1 MNHSILLRM
10 NDILARLIRRPRDL
24 ADLDSILRHI
34 AQMAQEAFAADACV
48 ALAFNPITG
57 TFIGSRA
64 VVGNMSTAGEALHE
78 KPRPHGITQQILRD
92 GILLVRDLAKAPEYQ
107 SLFTHREGICSFA
120 GLALR
125 TRNRQRP
132 LGVIYLDY
140 RRVGALN
147 AIDGELFPIFAG
159 QAGLLLQEIWLERHL
174 EEVARIG
181 QKINHNLATIE
192 DLFQELQTYVD
203 TVLDESH
210 TLALGVYQPQPS
222 TLDLYIRAHRHLN
235 RLNLPLQGAYRQV
248 IETQQASF
256 IEQLS
261 REPKEIQR
269 ALYESGAGGERIESA
284 LIAPL
289 TLRDTPLGI
298 LSIQH
303 PRPAAYGQNDL
314 FVLQLLANYTS
325 LALHNVRLY
334 STLVQLNETGQ
345 VLTQQLESERTLQA
359 TVAKIQEATQADLVV
374 LFPYDP
380 ASRRFLLPPR
390 MAGTLLDPTFPMTTI
405 LRPGD
410 IVALA
415 LERREPIFA
424 RDSKASSAEVRGG
437 YQERAGNFREREEIH
452 SAAVVPLRVE
462 DVPVGVLFVNFRQ
475 AQRFDA
481 IQKRLI
487 EGLAHYAAI
496 AIKNSQVFETLS
508 QRRVHELEGL
518 QRIDRELSQ
527 ALDLNSVL
535 HTILRLAYER
545 VLTDSASIL
554 LLNNRMQLLETA
566 AAIGLD
572 AEISQK
578 QKILFQDV
586 KGITLW
592 AMKEKKPILVKNV
605 QTDPLWRDRHLLV
618 TDQTRAELDVPMLDG
633 DEVIGVLNVESTREG
648 AFGQED
654 QDILL
659 TLAGQAVLAIKNGQ
673 AYEREKRLAEEGR
686 VLNQISK
693 EITGQLEPEHV
704 FDLIV
709 EKALAL
715 TNSTRGNLMIYDAD
729 QRDLWMAAVRG
740 DTREQKGTRHS
751 VEEGIVGRVA
761 QTRRLL
767 NVDLTQEIWQDVHL
781 DFFPG
786 TLSELAVPLLV
797 GDELRGV
804 LNVESQAPQ
813 NYTESDER
821 LLQGLADLAVIVVQN
836 ADAFRREQR
845 LVAEGQILNQIS
857 RQITSQLDST
867 HVFQLILTR
876 ALEFTRSPLG
886 SLHLYNARTQ
896 QLTMV
901 AWLGTGEPRE
911 LSQNVGAGVV
921 GQVAARRALLN
932 VSDITHSGWDDSA
945 ARLSHST
952 RSVLATPM
960 LAGDELRGVLNVENA
975 EPDHFKDADERLL
988 QGLADLAVV
997 ALQNS
1002 ERYKEA
1008 QRDAQRFKLLYQA
1021 GQELSKITDV
1031 AQLEQAYDSV
1041 LRIAEEQS
1049 QSLVLLRR
1057 YDEEAQVLE
1066 LVRASQPAYAAI
1078 SRRTPLHIGT
1088 NGQVARERRTIVI
1101 DDIDHLLPNLAV
1113 PRPSNANTRS
1123 LLITPIL
1130 FELQYYGNL
1139 GLNHSEVGHFQ
1150 GADILFFEGL
1160 AQQLAST
1167 IHRLETVQARKD
1179 VEQRAM
1185 ESEQMSSFGQ
1195 YVFEVTHRL
1204 GNDLGVVSPYV
1215 SDIQGELEE
1224 QGLHNPYIATKLE
1237 NIRRTVKSVLSFS
1250 TALKQRF
1257 ARLTEEEG
1265 SGKEI
1270 VRTSAGTL
1278 LSEVADEV
1286 LSQSALTVHMEIA
1299 EDVAEVSVFQELV
1312 ADILRNLLTNA
1323 VQALSDGGT
1332 ITLRAY
1338 NEGCYVALQVSDT
1351 GPGIAPEDLP
1361 KIFELFF
1368 SKKKAGGGT
1377 GFGLWSAR
1385 RNARKNRGDLRVSS
1399 QINQGTTFTLLLPRA
1414 GQEGGYELL

>member
-1 MNHSILLRM
+1 MDHSILLRM
-10 NDILARLIRRPRDL
+10 NDISARLIRRPRDL
-24 ADLDSILRHI
+24 ADLDSMLRHI
-34 AQMAQEAFAADACV
+34 AQTAQEAFAADACV

-57 TFIGSRA
+57 TFIGSHA
-64 VVGNMSTAGEALHE
+64 IVGSMSTAGEALHE
-78 KPRPHGITQQILRD
+78 KPRPHGVTQQILRD
-92 GILLVRDLAKAPEYQ
+92 GVLLVRDLAEAPEYQ
-107 SLFTHREGICSFA
+107 SPFTRREGICSFA

-140 RRVGALN
+140 RRVGGLS
-147 AIDGELFPIFAG
+147 AIDCELFPSFAR

-181 QKINHNLATIE
+181 QKINHTLATIG

-210 TLALGVYQPQPS
+210 TLVLGVYQPQPY

-235 RLNLPLQGAYRQV
+235 RLTLPLQGAYQQV
-248 IETQQASF
+248 VETQRASF
-256 IEQLS
+256 IEQMS
-261 REPKEIQR
+261 RESEEIQ
-269 ALYESGAGGERIESA
+269 AAMSESRAGGGHIESA

-303 PRPAAYGQNDL
+303 PRPGAYGQNDL

-334 STLVQLNETGQ
+334 SNLVQLNETGQ
-345 VLTQQLESERTLQA
+345 VLTQQLESEHTLQA
-359 TVAKIQEATQADLVV
+359 TVDKIQEATQADLVV

-380 ASRRFLLPPR
+380 ALRRFLLPER
-390 MAGTLLDPTFPMTTI
+390 MAGTLLDPTFPMATN
-405 LRPGD
+405 LHPND
-410 IVALA
+410 IAVLA
-415 LERREPIFA
+415 LERREPVFA
-424 RDSKASSAEVRGG
+424 RDSAASSAELCGG
-437 YQERAGNFREREEIH
+437 YQKQAGTFREREKIH

-496 AIKNSQVFETLS
+496 AIRNSQAFGTLI
-508 QRRVHELEGL
+508 QRRVRELEGL
-518 QRIDRELSQ
+518 RRIDWELSQ

-545 VLTDSASIL
+545 VPTDSASIL
-554 LLNNRMQLLETA
+554 LLNTRMQLLETA

-572 AEISQK
+572 AETSQK

-586 KGITLW
+586 RGITLW
-592 AMKEKKPILVKNV
+592 AMREKKPIVVNNV
-605 QTDPLWRDRHLLV
+605 RTDPLWRDRHLLV
-618 TDQTRAELDVPMLDG
+618 TDKTLAELDVPLLDG
-633 DEVIGVLNVESTREG
+633 DEVIGVLNVESAREG

-715 TNSTRGNLMIYDAD
+715 TNSTRGNLMIYDSD
-729 QRDLWMAAVRG
+729 RRDLWMAAVRG

-751 VEEGIVGRVA
+751 VDEGIAGRVA
-761 QTRRLL
+761 TTRRML
-767 NVDLTQEIWQDVHL
+767 NVDLTQAPWQDVHL

-813 NYTESDER
+813 NYTERDEH
-821 LLQGLADLAVIVVQN
+821 LLQGLADLAVIVLQN

-845 LVAEGQILNQIS
+845 LVEEGQILNQIS
-857 RQITSQLDST
+857 RQITGQLDFIT
-867 HVFQLILTR
+867 VFHLILTR
-876 ALEFTRSPLG
+876 ALEFTRSSLG
-886 SLHLYNARTQ
+886 SLYLYNARTQ
-896 QLTMV
+896 QLTMAARV
-901 AWLGTGEPRE
+901 GADEQRE
-911 LSQNVGAGVV
+911 ISQSVGAGVV
-921 GQVAARRALLN
+921 GRVAACRALLN
-932 VSDITHSGWDDSA
+932 IADITSSAWDDST
-945 ARLSHST
+945 ARLSPST

-960 LAGDELRGVLNVENA
+960 LAGEELRGVLTVENA
-975 EPDHFKDADERLL
+975 EPEHFKDADEHLL

-1002 ERYKEA
+1002 ERYEAA

-1031 AQLEQAYDSV
+1031 AQLELAYDRV
-1041 LRIAEEQS
+1041 LRIAQEQS
-1049 QSLVLLRR
+1049 KSLVLLRR
-1057 YDEEAQVLE
+1057 YDREAQVLE
-1066 LVRASQPAYAAI
+1066 LVRASQPEYAAI
-1078 SRRTPLHIGT
+1078 SRRTPLHFGT

-1101 DDIDHLLPNLAV
+1101 DDIHHLPPNLAV
-1113 PRPSNANTRS
+1113 PRPSNASTRS

-1130 FELQYYGNL
+1130 FENQYYGNL
-1139 GLNHSEVGHFQ
+1139 GLNHPEAGHFQ

-1167 IHRLETVQARKD
+1167 IHRLETVQARKEI
-1179 VEQRAM
+1179 EQRAM

-1215 SDIQGELEE
+1215 SDIQSELADV
-1224 QGLHNPYIATKLE
+1224 GLHNPYIAKKLE
-1237 NIRRTVKSVLSFS
+1237 NIRQTVRSVLSFS
-1250 TALKQRF
+1250 AALKERF
-1257 ARLTEEEG
+1257 ARLTEKEE
-1265 SGKEI
+1265 SGKDH
-1270 VRTSAGTL
+1270 VRIPARQL
-1278 LSEVADEV
+1278 LSEAAAEV
-1286 LSQSALTVHMEIA
+1286 PSQLTVHLEVD
-1299 EDVAEVSVFQELV
+1299 EDVAQVSVFHELV
-1312 ADILRNLLTNA
+1312 ADILRNLVTNA
-1323 VQALSDGGT
+1323 VQALSEGGT

-1338 NEGCYVALQVSDT
+1338 NQGRYVALQVSDT

-1368 SKKKAGGGT
+1368 SRKKARGGT

-1385 RNARKNRGDLRVSS
+1385 HNARKNRGDLRVHS

-1414 GQEGGYELL
+1414 GQEDGYELL